1 MITRNPDQFDKTAL
15 RGTNTHEDH
24 PTEFIVEGRDRQTQ
38 IWRRMVVHADDKN
51 AAVGIAQDRGVSP
64 ELVREAVSAERP
76 MSGIDAPQ
84 REFGFGGV
92 MSVAL
97 TVLGVLSIAIALIMR
112 EGTPTFGLAVG
123 IIGALITIYGI
134 VGTTVFWVL
143 SRANR
148 DAR

>member
-1 MITRNPDQFDKTAL
+1 MITRNPEQSNESSI
-15 RGTNTHEDH
+15 RGGSTDEDH

-51 AAVGIAQDRGVSP
+51 EAVALAQDRGVSP
-64 ELVREAVSAERP
+64 ELVREAKPAERP
-76 MSGIDAPQ
+76 MTGIDAPQ
-84 REFGFGGV
+84 REFGFAGV

-97 TVLGVLSIAIALIMR
+97 TVLGVLSVAIALIMR
-112 EGTPTFGLAVG
+112 DTSPAFALVVG
-123 IIGALITIYGI
+123 IIGALITIYGV

-143 SRANR
+143 SGMNR

>member
-1 MITRNPDQFDKTAL
+1 MITRNPDTPYDSTI
-15 RGTNTHEDH
+15 RDTPTHEDH

-51 AAVGIAQDRGVSP
+51 EAVDIAQERGVAP
-64 ELVREAVSAERP
+64 ELVREAKPAERP
-76 MSGIDAPQ
+76 MTGIDAPQ

-97 TVLGVLSIAIALIMR
+97 TVLGVLSVAIALIMR
-112 EGTPTFGLAVG
+112 DTSPSFAIVVG
-123 IIGALITIYGI
+123 IIGALITIYGV
-134 VGTTVFWVL
+134 VGTTAFWVL